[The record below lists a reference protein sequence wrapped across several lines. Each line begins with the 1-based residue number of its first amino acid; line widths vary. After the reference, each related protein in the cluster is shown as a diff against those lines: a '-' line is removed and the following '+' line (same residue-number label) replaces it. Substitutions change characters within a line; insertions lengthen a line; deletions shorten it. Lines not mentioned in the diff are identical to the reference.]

1 MSKPLKKRI
10 KNDLIFVFVFYL
22 ILFVRLLSRKA
33 AFKLFEK
40 LGQFSYYVIS
50 DARNKMIA
58 HLTIAFGDQ
67 KSPEAIRKMAKETF
81 VNLGR
86 NAVDA
91 IRLPIYSLKDLEK
104 IVVAGGL
111 DVLDQIRAAGRSII
125 LITGHIGSWEVLAG
139 YIAMKGYPLYV
150 VGARLYDPRLDR
162 LLLKMRKSGGYINIP
177 RGGSTKYLL
186 QILNRPN
193 LLGLLMDQDT
203 RVAGTFVEFFGKP
216 AYTPV
221 GPVILAEKTGAA
233 LIPIFIQLDRT
244 YTHQIKILPEFKM
257 TFTGDKRKDVIRNT
271 QGLTKRIEDFI
282 RRVPTQWVWMHE
294 RWKTRPENVEQ
305 RL

>member
-1 MSKPLKKRI
+1 MAKPLKKRI
-10 KNDLIFVFVFYL
+10 KNDLIFVFIFYL

-40 LGQFSYYVIS
+40 LGQFSYYVLA

-58 HLTIAFGDQ
+58 HLTIAFGNQ
-67 KSPEAIRKMAKETF
+67 KSAKAIRKMAKESF

-104 IVVAGGL
+104 IVVAEGL
-111 DVLDQIRAAGRSII
+111 DVFDRIRADGRSII

-139 YIAMKGYPLYV
+139 YLAMKGYPLYA
-150 VGARLYDPRLDR
+150 VGARLYDPRLNR
-162 LLLKMRKSGGYINIP
+162 LLLKVRKSGGYINVP
-177 RGGSTKYLL
+177 RGGSSKYLR

-193 LLGLLMDQDT
+193 LLGLLIDQDT
-203 RVAGTFVEFFGKP
+203 RVAGTFVNFFGKP

-221 GPVILAEKTGAA
+221 GPVILAAKTGAA
-233 LIPIFIQLDRT
+233 LVPAYIHLNDT
-244 YTHQIKILPEFKM
+244 YTHRIRIFPELEM
-257 TFTGDKRKDVIRNT
+257 TSTGNKREDVTRNT
-271 QGLTKRIEDFI
+271 QRLTEMIEDFI
-282 RRVPTQWVWMHE
+282 RTVPTQWVWMHE
-294 RWKTRPENVEQ
+294 RWKTHPEDVEQ
-305 RL
+305 PK

>member
-1 MSKPLKKRI
+1 MAKPLKKRI
-10 KNDLIFVFVFYL
+10 KNDLIFVFIFYL
-22 ILFVRLLSRKA
+22 ILFVRLLSREA

-40 LGQFSYYVIS
+40 LGQLSYYLIS

-67 KSPEAIRKMAKETF
+67 KSMKAIRKMAKETF

-91 IRLPIYSLKDLEK
+91 IRLPTYSLKDLEK
-104 IVVAGGL
+104 IVVAEGL
-111 DVLDQIRAAGRSII
+111 DVLDRIRAEGRSII

-139 YIAMKGYPLYV
+139 YIAMKGYPLYI
-150 VGARLYDPRLDR
+150 VGARLYDPRLNR

-193 LLGLLMDQDT
+193 LLGLLIDQDT
-203 RVAGTFVEFFGKP
+203 RVAGTFVDFFGKP

-221 GPVILAEKTGAA
+221 GPVILARKTGAS
-233 LIPIFIQLDRT
+233 LVPVFIKLDRT
-244 YTHQIKILPEFKM
+244 YRHRINILPEFKM
-257 TFTGDKRKDVIRNT
+257 TLTEDKRKDATRNT
-271 QGLTKRIEDFI
+271 QALTKIIEDFI
-282 RRVPTQWVWMHE
+282 RTVPTQWVWMHE
-294 RWKTRPENVEQ
+294 RWKTRPEDVE
-305 RL
+305 